1 MQQRL
6 RTSGLSSGPVRAA
19 LSIGALILVTVALEK
34 SLRGLTWAHLR
45 ADIHALSWGQLA
57 ASVAA
62 TLASYAL
69 LTIFDWQGLRAVGRK
84 VSQLRM
90 IGTAFMA
97 NALGHSL
104 GFASLTGGAIRLKGY
119 GDSGCTAGEVGQIVF
134 HTTTGFLIGA
144 WALAALTAAL
154 VPQQLA
160 AVLWGGIGLWRTLGL
175 AALAA
180 LLAMLL
186 VLRATP
192 FPVRWRKF
200 RLTLPSRRD
209 ASLALAVSIV
219 ELGCAAA
226 ALYVLLPDAADVS
239 FGNFIGLYL
248 IAVLV
253 GLISTVPAGL
263 GVFEWTLLRFLP
275 QVNTSEL
282 LASILVYRII
292 YYVLPLVIG
301 IVAPAAVMF
310 RNRGRTIGRLL
321 GEMTPALAAVAVF
334 GAGAWLLLAGS
345 LPLPREARGDT
356 PLALLEISHLT
367 ASLLGV
373 ALLVLARGIQQRNH
387 GAWVLT
393 FGALSIAAVLSTLRR
408 DPPLLTAAVI
418 VLALALW
425 IGRRRFYRPASLFE
439 ARFSWIW
446 WRNVIIVIFGTAWL
460 MLFAYRHVPYQHEL
474 LWQFEAAGDAPRAL
488 RALVVVV
495 VVLSAIALR
504 QLLRPARGVE
514 GMPDSATLD
523 ALKPVLDSV
532 TETQPLLAYL
542 GDKAILSTTD
552 KHGFI
557 MYQSIGHS
565 LIAMG
570 DPVGDPASRNQLRWA
585 FRELA
590 DRRGLN
596 CVFYQIGSQDLERY
610 LDLGLSLAK
619 LGEEAIV
626 DLNTFTLEGG
636 ARAKLRGARNRALRE
651 GLSFV
656 VVPPEEVDARLD
668 ELKQISDEWLQD
680 KIGAEKGFSLGF
692 FAPGYLRRFPCA
704 LVLRGGQPVAFAN
717 LWLAPAGHELSV
729 DLMRQTRDAP
739 AGVMD
744 FLLIE
749 TMLWGKAHA
758 FRAFNLG
765 MAPLSGMARHRLA
778 SRWQRLLDL
787 IARRGQR
794 FYNFEGLRRYKA
806 KFGPQ
811 WRPRYLAAPGGLALP
826 GILLDVTRLI
836 GGVRTTPARDDEA
849 VPQPPALEVGATRGP
864 GEPHPGGTGAAR
876 RARLRRVVP

>member
-1 MQQRL
+1 MSQSS

-19 LSIGALILVTVALEK
+19 LSIGALVLVTIALEK
-34 SLRGLTWAHLR
+34 SFRELTWAHLR
-45 ADIHALSWGQLA
+45 ADIHELSWSRLG

-90 IGTAFMA
+90 FGTAFMA

-134 HTTTGFLIGA
+134 HTTTGFLLGA
-144 WALAALTAAL
+144 WALAALTAAW

-160 AVLWGGIGLWRTLGL
+160 AVLWGGVGMWRTLGVV
-175 AALAA
+175 ALGA
-180 LLAMLL
+180 LLAMMLA
-186 VLRATP
+186 LRQAP
-192 FPVRWRKF
+192 FEVHWSRF

-209 ASLALAVSIV
+209 AVIALAVSIV
-219 ELGCAAA
+219 ELACAAG
-226 ALYVLLPDAADVS
+226 ALYALLPDSAAVT
-239 FGNFIGLYL
+239 FTNFLGLYL
-248 IAVLV
+248 IAVIV

-275 QVNTSEL
+275 QVNPSEL
-282 LASILVYRII
+282 LASILVYRVI

-301 IVAPAAVMF
+301 IAAPVAVMV
-310 RNRGRTIGRLL
+310 RSRGRTIGRLL

-356 PLALLEISHLT
+356 PLALLEVSHLT

-387 GAWVLT
+387 GAWMLT
-393 FGALSIAAVLSTLRR
+393 FGALTIAVLLSTLRA
-408 DPPLLTAAVI
+408 DPPLLTAAMA

-425 IGRRRFYRPASLFE
+425 VGRGRFYRPAALFE

-446 WRNVIIVIFGTAWL
+446 WRNVIIVVVGIAWL
-460 MLFAYRHVPYQHEL
+460 MMFAYRHVPYQSEL

-495 VVLSAIALR
+495 VVLCALALR
-504 QLLRPARGVE
+504 ELLRPARGGE
-514 GMPDSATLD
+514 ELPDSATLD
-523 ALKPVLDSV
+523 ALKPVLDSA

-542 GDKAILSTTD
+542 GDKAILRSAD
-552 KHGFI
+552 GRGFI
-557 MYQSIGHS
+557 MYQGIGDS
-565 LIAMG
+565 LVAMG
-570 DPVGDPASRNQLRWA
+570 DPVGDPASRNRLRWA

-596 CVFYQIGSQDLERY
+596 CVFYQIGSHDLERY
-610 LDLGLSLAK
+610 LDLGLSLVK

-626 DLNTFTLEGG
+626 DLDTFTLEGG
-636 ARAKLRGARNRALRE
+636 ARSSLRGARNRALRE
-651 GLSFV
+651 GLRFV
-656 VVPPEEVDARLD
+656 VLSPAEVDARLD
-668 ELKQISDEWLQD
+668 ELRQISDDWLQD
-680 KIGAEKGFSLGF
+680 KVGAEKGFSLGF
-692 FAPGYLRRFPCA
+692 FTPEYLRHFPCA
-704 LVLRGGQPVAFAN
+704 LVLHGERPLAFAN

-739 AGVMD
+739 PGVMD

-749 TMLWGKAHA
+749 TMLWGKAQGYHS
-758 FRAFNLG
+758 FNLG

-806 KFGPQ
+806 KFGPH

-836 GGVRTTPARDDEA
+836 GGGVRTASARDDGA
-849 VPQPPALEVGATRGP
+849 APQPPALGSGVPSGGS
-864 GEPHPGGTGAAR
+864 EPHPGGTGAAR
-876 RARLRRVVP
+876 RAHS